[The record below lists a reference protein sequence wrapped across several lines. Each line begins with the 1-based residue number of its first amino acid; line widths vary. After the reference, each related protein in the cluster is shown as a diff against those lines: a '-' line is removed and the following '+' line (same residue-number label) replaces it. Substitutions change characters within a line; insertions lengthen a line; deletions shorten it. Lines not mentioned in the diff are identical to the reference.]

1 MIKEATNQYE
11 KVYEKR
17 NQNRLQGHDPNYIKN
32 EECSISQFISEHNHD
47 LQGSCSKIP
56 KANSLI
62 QPIRKIETAKGVE
75 ARACA
80 KFCDMSYSKH
90 LRAKKINIIQP
101 KDAQGLID
109 YLKKL
114 R

>member
-1 MIKEATNQYE
+1 M
-11 KVYEKR
+11 VF
-17 NQNRLQGHDPNYIKN
+17 LD
-32 EECSISQFISEHNHD
+32 
-47 LQGSCSKIP
+47 SCSKIP
-56 KANSLI
+56 EANSLI